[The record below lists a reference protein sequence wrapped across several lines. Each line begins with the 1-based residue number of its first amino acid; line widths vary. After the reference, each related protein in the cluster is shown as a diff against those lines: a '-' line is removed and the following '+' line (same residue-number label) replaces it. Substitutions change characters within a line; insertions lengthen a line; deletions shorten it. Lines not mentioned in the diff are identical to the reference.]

1 MSVYVRLTVMIDLLL
16 CARLAVT
23 RRCVLTD
30 ILEVFGHLVHLVS
43 FEVRDNDVNFVAA
56 AIVHAAEE
64 HELWELRGFRGL
76 YARGRTDRHVPC

>member
-1 MSVYVRLTVMIDLLL
+1 MYVRLTVMIDLLL
-16 CARLAVT
+16 CARLAVS

-43 FEVRDNDVNFVAA
+43 FEVGDNDVNFIAA

-64 HELWELRGFRGL
+64 HELWELRRFRGL
-76 YARGRTDRHVPC
+76 YTRDHK

>member
-1 MSVYVRLTVMIDLLL
+1 MVDLLL
-16 CARLAVT
+16 CTRLAVS

-43 FEVRDNDVNFVAA
+43 FEVGDNDVNFIAA

-64 HELWELRGFRGL
+64 HKLWELRGLRGL
-76 YARGRTDRHVPC
+76 HARGQMELDVPC